1 MHFSSHSSTIAHLF
15 GYAIV
20 ATMTIKLIEFKK
32 LMIKINDKQ
41 SPFNALLEKDGP
53 ISVHKRNF
61 KILATKMLK
70 VSTNLAPSQ
79 MHEIFI

>member
-1 MHFSSHSSTIAHLF
+1 MRFSSHSSTIAHLF

-41 SPFNALLEKDGP
+41 SPFNALLEKVGSV
-53 ISVHKRNF
+53 SVHEKNI
-61 KILATKMLK
+61 KIWQQKCTKLAETYFYLK
-70 VSTNLAPSQ
+70 C
-79 MHEIFI
+79 MRF

>member
-1 MHFSSHSSTIAHLF
+1 MNAFFKSQFNYCPFIWICHSRDNDNKINR
-15 GYAIV
+15 IQ
-20 ATMTIKLIEFKK
+20 E
-32 LMIKINDKQ
+32 INDKQ

-70 VSTNLAPSQ
+70 VSTNLAPPQ